1 MNTRLFILQRAFLV
15 LVITIFLCGIG
26 VSLWQRGGHLTERV
40 LPEKV
45 IVGMKEYRLEIA
57 DTNEE
62 RSLGLGRRA
71 ELCPSCAMFFLFDT
85 EAKYGFWM
93 AEMRF
98 PIDIMWLDGDTVVHI
113 ERRISPQS
121 TEVYFPPRNADGVLE
136 VNAGDFDDIDVGER
150 VTFLFSQT

>member
-1 MNTRLFILQRAFLV
+1 MSTRLSSPQFVFLA
-15 LVITIFLCGIG
+15 LGIIILCGIG
-26 VSLWQRGGHLTERV
+26 VFFWQKNGNHTEERL

-45 IVGMKEYRLEIA
+45 MVGMKEYRLEIA

-71 ELCPSCAMFFLFDT
+71 ELCPSCAMLFLFDT
-85 EAKYGFWM
+85 DARHGFWM

-98 PIDIMWLDGDTVVHI
+98 PIDIMWLDGDTAVHI
-113 ERRISPQS
+113 ERRVSPQS
-121 TEVYFPPRNADGVLE
+121 TEVYFPPRNADRVLE
-136 VNAGDFDDIDVGER
+136 VNAGDFDDLDVGER